1 MLIRD
6 IFWVVKACPWF
17 SDITSTAEGSTPTP
31 HSWSSPPKPATFTP
45 DGDSHGE
52 SRRFTID
59 MKNAGLCWV
68 TICMKAISC
77 MSVYSIYDYMF
88 VYREKERDRDKTILT
103 SYVSARMDTQVMN
116 RSIEFCHCCVPG
128 YNTY

>member
-6 IFWVVKACPWF
+6 IFLVVKARPWF

-31 HSWSSPPKPATFTP
+31 HSWSSPPKPDTFTP

-59 MKNAGLCWV
+59 MKNAGFCWV

-88 VYREKERDRDKTILT
+88 VTERKRE
-103 SYVSARMDTQVMN
+103 
-116 RSIEFCHCCVPG
+116 IETKP
-128 YNTY
+128 Y